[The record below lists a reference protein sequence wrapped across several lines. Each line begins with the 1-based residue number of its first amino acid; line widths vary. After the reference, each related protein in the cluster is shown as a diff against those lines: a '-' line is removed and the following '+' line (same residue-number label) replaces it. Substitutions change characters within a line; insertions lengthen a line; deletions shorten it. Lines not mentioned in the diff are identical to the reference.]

1 MTKDNTSTS
10 QLIAKA
16 ANKDRPIAED
26 KNLPDL
32 EVSLVDY
39 QQQHQINS
47 LEQQL
52 QENIDNHK
60 LRTKYANKIFVLV
73 CVWLGCVIV
82 TVLFV
87 GFELYG
93 FKLSDKV
100 LMTFIATTTLN
111 VLGIFAIVAKW
122 MFQQNNKPSNIKNSN

>member
-1 MTKDNTSTS
+1 MTITAINPSKLIKNAASHDKPIEEDN
-10 QLIAKA
+10 
-16 ANKDRPIAED
+16 NP
-26 KNLPDL
+26 PDL

-39 QQQHQINS
+39 QQQYQINA

-52 QENIDNHK
+52 QENKDNHN
-60 LRTKYANKIFVLV
+60 LRTKYANKIFWLV
-73 CVWLGCVIV
+73 CIWLGCVIIA
-82 TVLFV
+82 VLLV

-111 VLGIFAIVAKW
+111 VLGLFAIVAKW
-122 MFQQNNKPSNIKNSN
+122 MFQQNNKPSNNKNSN

>member
-1 MTKDNTSTS
+1 MTIDNLSTS

-16 ANKDRPIAED
+16 ANKDRPVEED
-26 KNLPDL
+26 RNLPDL

-52 QENIDNHK
+52 KENIDNHN
-60 LRTKYANKIFVLV
+60 LRTKYANKIFWLV
-73 CVWLGCVIV
+73 CTWLGCVIIA
-82 TVLFV
+82 VLLV

-111 VLGIFAIVAKW
+111 VLGLFAIVAKW
-122 MFQQNNKPSNIKNSN
+122 MFQQNNK